1 MHSRETYIEVPA
13 AYAPI
18 DVLDAHVRPYHRA
31 GGLHDEPRHTI
42 NHELRNGPLPERQ
55 YRRAGRH
62 GLDQHHPEGLA
73 PSDREQRRPGV
84 SKPVLLRSSTQLSD
98 VDDLFVAGQD
108 WLHHV
113 LVVAP
118 VDRISAHVH
127 DEVDGRPQ
135 AFGVRLVPRLFLDA
149 TGENEL
155 RAGLLR
161 NIDGAVLSLD
171 PSDPADVEEI
181 VSAVG
186 PLVEWILVRIEPMR
200 DGLRNRD
207 QIGVLPSLILADG
220 NVMH

>member
-1 MHSRETYIEVPA
+1 MTA
-13 AYAPI
+13 AFAPI
-18 DVLDAHVRPYHRA
+18 DVLDALDRPDHRA
-31 GGLHDEPRHTI
+31 GGIHNEPRHSI
-42 NHELRNGPLPERQ
+42 NHDLRNGPLPERQ

-73 PSDREQRRPGV
+73 PPDREQRCPCV
-84 SKPVLLRSSTQLSD
+84 SKPVLLLSSTQLSD
-98 VDDLFVAGQD
+98 VDDLFVTGQD
-108 WLHHV
+108 WLYHV

-118 VDRISAHVH
+118 VDRMSAHVD

-135 AFGVRLVPRLFLDA
+135 AFEVRLVLRLLLDA

-155 RAGLLR
+155 RTGLLR

-181 VSAVG
+181 VCAVG

-207 QIGVLPSLILADG
+207 QMGVLPSLILADG